1 MDQSGNP
8 EQHPS
13 DELHD
18 AAYPVSDYQPRNVNE
33 IHDAAYP
40 VSDYQPGN
48 HNNSEPGPS
57 SPPENAANSK
67 YTELA
72 TPALAFTSGQASSSW
87 HGAGPSH
94 LDNAL
99 DPPPSYEQSQSHSQ
113 PRSEPQSQG
122 QSQSQSQSP
131 ATTSS
136 QPSASLPSIIPPNGN
151 ASPPHSPE
159 ATPQSV
165 TPLQPIPTHNSA
177 QPSGPQLPGHYP
189 PPADGAPTYGPMPA
203 IGYQKPERPT
213 TLERL
218 RRKSCYTT
226 LLLIGVFLLAL
237 FVGLMIGFRE
247 KLDDEEPEDDVRRS
261 GSNQLF
267 REAGSDPPSET
278 TTTIHYW
285 S

>member
-1 MDQSGNP
+1 MDHPDNP

-18 AAYPVSDYQPRNVNE
+18 AAYPVSDYQPRNLGE
-33 IHDAAYP
+33 IPDAAYP
-40 VSDYQPGN
+40 VSDYQPRN
-48 HNNSEPGPS
+48 HESSEPGPS
-57 SPPENAANSK
+57 AQPENPANSK

-113 PRSEPQSQG
+113 PRSQAP
-122 QSQSQSQSP
+122 SQSQHSHSQSHSQPSP

-136 QPSASLPSIIPPNGN
+136 QPSASSPSIIPPPNN
-151 ASPPHSPE
+151 ASPPQSPE

-165 TPLQPIPTHNSA
+165 TPLQPIPTYHPA
-177 QPSGPQLPGHYP
+177 PAGPQPGPYP
-189 PPADGAPTYGPMPA
+189 PSGAPTYGPMPA

-213 TLERL
+213 TLDRL

-237 FVGLMIGFRE
+237 FVGLMIGFRD
-247 KLDDEEPEDDVRRS
+247 KLDDEDPDDDPRRS
-261 GSNQLF
+261 GKSQLF
-267 REAGSDPPSET
+267 REAGSHPPAET
-278 TTTIHYW
+278 TMSHW